1 MTLQQALDAMIAAL
15 QPVVDE
21 IPGLQVGF
29 WRPNPTPPSIAI
41 YPGDPFQEGSA
52 FGLGEKRVYW
62 TVRAVV
68 SNVDPAAGPELLLR
82 LLDTNDPA
90 SVEAA
95 LDTCDAVIGN
105 EDTVS
110 GLRNYTDVGPD
121 LVGAEWRV
129 EMFV

>member
-1 MTLQQALDAMIAAL
+1 MTLAAALDAMIAAL
-15 QPVVDE
+15 APVQSEV
-21 IPGLQVGF
+21 PGLQVGF
-29 WRPNPTPPSIAI
+29 WQPNPTPPSIAI
-41 YPGDPFQEGSA
+41 YPGDPFQDGSS
-52 FGLGEKRVYW
+52 FGIGEKRVFW

-68 SNVDPAAGPELLLR
+68 SNVDPSAGPELLLR
-82 LLDTNDPA
+82 LLDPEDPA

-95 LDTCDAVIGN
+95 LEPAGAVVGN

-129 EMFV
+129 EMFL